1 MDVDRLFTSLKQ
13 TFSQKI
19 PGGLSQ
25 EATSRLNRSLRHYIQ
40 QGGSEQDIMRETY
53 SSMAA
58 WLKRNTTFIGVPV
71 SKPVQSTRLSPLN
84 MASFDN
90 MTDYTTG
97 VTMPEEDTESPLDK
111 FERIKARRARG
122 LDAAPM
128 AAMSSMAAMSPTQ
141 AMSPAQAAVTRP
153 SFFNQN
159 PQPPVQ
165 PKDFLM
171 KQEDIVKYRE
181 TEYNLILNSKDRD
194 WVNNTKENRYNFAVQ
209 LDSGSKPQGT
219 NQQVSITNRFKNITK
234 IEFIKI
240 ILPVEGLNVVIQR
253 DCLTAGTPP
262 DPSLSFVS
270 VLATPFIT
278 VVMDEMTG
286 NNYGTNEKIDKS
298 LAVCQYDATWKSE
311 TASVTTTTNRG
322 YTLFFPKFM
331 KAQRVYAP
339 TPLASLQKMSFSILN
354 PENAPLSSIPDAY
367 SVSNV
372 LLGANSQITSCY
384 KDTNSE
390 YLFIRTSTWF
400 PVWAFSVLDRV
411 QFAGLVSPGNDDLV
425 DWLQQEQGHVIVQTA
440 HNFTPTLIR
449 DGTNRAG
456 YANYIIISNRFNDP
470 TTGTSIRLPFA
481 AEATVTSVAV
491 SQGAVLNLSRQV
503 QLTLRITVRDLDSTT
518 NLRPDN
524 V

>member
-1 MDVDRLFTSLKQ
+1 
-13 TFSQKI
+13 
-19 PGGLSQ
+19 
-25 EATSRLNRSLRHYIQ
+25 
-40 QGGSEQDIMRETY
+40 
-53 SSMAA
+53 
-58 WLKRNTTFIGVPV
+58 
-71 SKPVQSTRLSPLN
+71 
-84 MASFDN
+84 
-90 MTDYTTG
+90 
-97 VTMPEEDTESPLDK
+97 
-111 FERIKARRARG
+111 
-122 LDAAPM
+122 
-128 AAMSSMAAMSPTQ
+128 
-141 AMSPAQAAVTRP
+141 
-153 SFFNQN
+153 
-159 PQPPVQ
+159 
-165 PKDFLM
+165 M

-209 LDSGSKPQGT
+209 LDSGFKPQGT

-234 IEFIKI
+234 IEFIKV
-240 ILPVEGLNVVIQR
+240 ILPVEGLNVVVQR

-311 TASVTTTTNRG
+311 TTSVSTTTNRG

-372 LLGANSQITSCY
+372 LLGANADISGCY
-384 KDTNSE
+384 KDSNSE
-390 YLFIRTSTWF
+390 YLFIQTSTWF
-400 PVWAFSVLDRV
+400 PVWAFSVLDRI
-411 QFAGLVSPGNDDLV
+411 QFAGLVSAENTDLI

-440 HNFTPTLIR
+440 YNSTPTLIL

-456 YANYIIISNRFNDP
+456 YANYVIISNRFNDP
-470 TTGTSIRLPFA
+470 TTGSSTRRPFL
-481 AEATVTSVAV
+481 AETTVTSVPV
-491 SQGAVLNLSRQV
+491 SPGAVLNLSRQV
-503 QLTLRITVRDLDSTT
+503 QMTLRITVRDLDSTT

>member
-40 QGGSEQDIMRETY
+40 QGGSEQDILRETY

-58 WLKRNTTFIGVPV
+58 WLKRNKTFIGAPV
-71 SKPVQSTRLSPLN
+71 SKPVQDTRLSPLN
-84 MASFDN
+84 MASFDG
-90 MTDYTTG
+90 MADYTTG

-111 FERIKARRARG
+111 FERIKARRSRG
-122 LDAAPM
+122 LDAAQM
-128 AAMSSMAAMSPTQ
+128 TDI
-141 AMSPAQAAVTRP
+141 SPAQSAITRP
-153 SFFNQN
+153 SFFKA
-159 PQPPVQ
+159 PGEPVQ

-209 LDSGSKPQGT
+209 LDSGFKPQGT

-234 IEFIKI
+234 IEFIKV
-240 ILPVEGLNVVIQR
+240 ILPVEGLNVVVQR

-311 TASVTTTTNRG
+311 TTSVSTTTNRG

-372 LLGANSQITSCY
+372 LLGANADISGCY
-384 KDTNSE
+384 KDSNSE
-390 YLFIRTSTWF
+390 YLFIQTSTWF
-400 PVWAFSVLDRV
+400 PVWAFSVLDRI
-411 QFAGLVSPGNDDLV
+411 QFAGLVSAGNTDLI

-440 HNFTPTLIR
+440 YNSTPTLIL

-456 YANYIIISNRFNDP
+456 YANYVIISNRFNDP
-470 TTGTSIRLPFA
+470 TTGSSTRRPFL
-481 AEATVTSVAV
+481 AETTVTSVPV
-491 SQGAVLNLSRQV
+491 SPGAVLNLSRQV
-503 QLTLRITVRDLDSTT
+503 QMTLRITVRDLDSTT